1 MRIGLASTSRL
12 AIPIVKSF
20 QMNGSEITSLISKD
34 AKRSGR
40 GLRQKNLEID
50 DFAVA
55 NGIRVFHP
63 ENTEDLYNHLI
74 ETKADLIF
82 VISYGSLIDRTLLDV
97 PRFGWVNLHFS
108 LLPAYRG
115 AAPVQ
120 RAILAGEKTSGITF
134 FKLDEGMDS
143 GPIYLQRQFDISNG
157 SSEEILAGMC
167 ALGAS
172 EIKKV
177 LELIETGIPPQSQT
191 GSPSFAKKISKD
203 ECRIDWS
210 LTSELIQRKI
220 RAFYPKPG
228 AWTMLEGK
236 RFTICSTKTAQLKG
250 EPGSILSTNPLIVG
264 TGDQSLEIEQIHPE
278 GSKPLPSAEWVKGA
292 RLRNDS
298 RFD

>member
-1 MRIGLASTSRL
+1 M
-12 AIPIVKSF
+12 
-20 QMNGSEITSLISKD
+20 
-34 AKRSGR
+34 
-40 GLRQKNLEID
+40 
-50 DFAVA
+50 
-55 NGIRVFHP
+55 
-63 ENTEDLYNHLI
+63 
-74 ETKADLIF
+74 
-82 VISYGSLIDRTLLDV
+82 ISYGSLIDKTLLDV

-236 RFTICSTKTAQLKG
+236 RFTICSTKTAQLK
-250 EPGSILSTNPLIVG
+250 
-264 TGDQSLEIEQIHPE
+264 
-278 GSKPLPSAEWVKGA
+278 
-292 RLRNDS
+292 R
-298 RFD
+298 